1 MSRYQISHDFRFSI
15 LGGHIKNAER
25 EVKYMKSIKGLR
37 RLDLNYG
44 EKEKKIY
51 TENIQ
56 HGILAI
62 YSINS
67 ALETLVALIIKDLGY
82 NTNKFYRRVKILKN
96 KNIITDIDNL
106 KKCLDL
112 RDKRNIITHWEKDG
126 FECLGTNG
134 HILFMLG
141 DRKPRKN
148 VEKLISILSKDDLDN
163 YLESFN
169 KLIDNILESNYV
181 SNQDDLSYSIKIFRE
196 GSFELGY

>member
-1 MSRYQISHDFRFSI
+1 MSHDFRFSI

-25 EVKYMKSIKGLR
+25 EVKHMKSVKSLR

-44 EKEKKIY
+44 ENENKIY

-67 ALETLVALIIKDLGY
+67 ALDTLVALIIKDLGC
-82 NTNKFYRRVKILKN
+82 NTKKFHKRVKILKD
-96 KNIITDIDNL
+96 KKIITDIDSLN
-106 KKCLDL
+106 KCLDL

-126 FECLGTNG
+126 FDSLGTNG

-141 DRKPRKN
+141 DRRPKRK
-148 VEKLISILSKDDLDN
+148 VEKLISVLTKE
-163 YLESFN
+163 YLEEYLDSFN
-169 KLIDNILESNYV
+169 SLMDNILESQYV
-181 SNQDDLSYSIKIFRE
+181 SNQEDLSYSINIFRE
-196 GSFELGY
+196 GNFEVGY